1 MNKRNAKKKK
11 RLQLSWNER
20 DVAIYK
26 EKTRMAEGTD
36 WPRGMFRPIKST
48 VCAIYILKRDE
59 KSLTAMY
66 SWRRF
71 ICTCMNMHLAALPPI
86 YVSGTSRTNFGNNRT
101 GSDRMS
107 TGCPPG
113 ILDTVLPPLQPEAL
127 PAEPILL
134 APLFFSPRFRFPS
147 IRPPKLVI
155 LFRFF
160 SSLPSSFFSLFSS
173 FFLLLLRLFS
183 VYSGVSREHIVR
195 NNVQFSYFI
204 GPYRDNKI

>member
-1 MNKRNAKKKK
+1 
-11 RLQLSWNER
+11 
-20 DVAIYK
+20 
-26 EKTRMAEGTD
+26 
-36 WPRGMFRPIKST
+36 
-48 VCAIYILKRDE
+48 
-59 KSLTAMY
+59 MY

-134 APLFFSPRFRFPS
+134 PPLFFSYPTRFPS

-160 SSLPSSFFSLFSS
+160 SSLPSSFFPLFSS
-173 FFLLLLRLFS
+173 FFLLLLLLLFS
-183 VYSGVSREHIVR
+183 VYSGCIERARAHCPKQRPI
-195 NNVQFSYFI
+195 FI
-204 GPYRDNKI
+204 FYRPVPR

>member
-1 MNKRNAKKKK
+1 
-11 RLQLSWNER
+11 
-20 DVAIYK
+20 
-26 EKTRMAEGTD
+26 
-36 WPRGMFRPIKST
+36 
-48 VCAIYILKRDE
+48 
-59 KSLTAMY
+59 
-66 SWRRF
+66 
-71 ICTCMNMHLAALPPI
+71 MHLAALPPI
-86 YVSGTSRTNFGNNRT
+86 YVSGISRTNFGNNRT

-173 FFLLLLRLFS
+173 FFFFFFFFYFPYIR
-183 VYSGVSREHIVR
+183 GVSREREHIVR